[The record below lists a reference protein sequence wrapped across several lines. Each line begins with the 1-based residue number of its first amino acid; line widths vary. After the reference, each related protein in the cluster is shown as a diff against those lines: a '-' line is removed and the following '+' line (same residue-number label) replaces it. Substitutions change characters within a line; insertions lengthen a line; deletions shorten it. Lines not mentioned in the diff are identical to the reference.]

1 MTIRIGVPLRRAL
14 KTLTLINLATV
25 QLALAQPT
33 PPGAST
39 QYEFQNGYPS
49 PATIS
54 QVYDEIDLNRA
65 VQAYRFFYP
74 NVSMMNLWQA
84 NIEDGMQPNQ
94 VFALMQGS
102 PAKRAFTANSDT
114 PYAGA
119 PIDLSAGPMVVEFPP
134 GPLMSVAN
142 DLNQSWIMDLGVPGP
157 DAGKGGKHL
166 ILPPEYNGPVPE
178 GYFIGR
184 STTNKLLLL
193 LRALPIKG
201 DIEGAIALMK
211 SVKVYPLN
219 NSADWVAPSW
229 VNLSE
234 HAVDLTPVKLEDNLQ
249 YWRTLHTLLDSEP
262 ANPAYSNYYGE
273 LAALGIAKD
282 KPFEPD
288 ARMQRILIEAA
299 KKGMVQM
306 RVQSFADRR
315 PDRVVWPDRQWEW
328 AVLRPENGTF
338 STGGY
343 TDLQAREKWF
353 FQAMIASPAMF
364 RRAPGAGSLYWLG
377 SRDAQ
382 GQYLDGAKAYTLSV
396 PLPLPAKLFWSVTV
410 YDSQTRSQIETPQ
423 AKAALRSLEELKGQG
438 HTGTAQLYFGPTPPP
453 GKEQNWIKTT
463 PGKGWFAYFRIYGP
477 DKPAFDGAWKPGD
490 FNPVN

>member
-1 MTIRIGVPLRRAL
+1 MTIRLALPLRGAL
-14 KTLTLINLATV
+14 SA
-25 QLALAQPT
+25 LALIGL
-33 PPGAST
+33 GAT
-39 QYEFQNGYPS
+39 LPAHADNYAFHNGYPS
-49 PATIS
+49 AATVN

-74 NVSMMNLWQA
+74 NVAMMNLWQA
-84 NIEDGMQPNQ
+84 NIHDGMLPNK

-102 PAKRAFTANSDT
+102 PSKRVFTANSDT

-119 PIDLSAGPMVVEFPP
+119 LLDLSAGPMVVELPP

-142 DLNQSWIMDLGVPGP
+142 DLNQSWVMDLGLPGP

-166 ILPPEYNGPVPE
+166 ILPPGYQGEIPQ
-178 GYFIGR
+178 GYFIGHS
-184 STTNKLLLL
+184 STHKVLLM

-201 DIEGAIALMK
+201 DIDGAIARMK

-219 NSADWVAPSW
+219 TTPDWTEPSW

-234 HAVDLTPVKLEDNLQ
+234 HAADLSPIALEDNLK
-249 YWRTLHTLLDSEP
+249 YWRTLHHLLDSEP
-262 ANPAYSNYYGE
+262 ANPAYRNYYGE
-273 LAALGIAKD
+273 LAALGIAKG
-282 KPFEPD
+282 KAFTPD
-288 ARMQRILIEAA
+288 ARMQRILTQAA
-299 KKGMVQM
+299 KMGAVQL
-306 RVQSFADRR
+306 RVQSLADRR

-328 AVLRPENGTF
+328 AILRPENGNFDTPN
-338 STGGY
+338 Y

-353 FQAMIASPAMF
+353 YQAMIASPAMF
-364 RRAPGAGSLYWLG
+364 RRAPGAGSLYWLS

-382 GQYLDGAKAYTLSV
+382 GQYLNGAKSYTLSV

-423 AKAALRSLEELKGQG
+423 AKAALRSLEELKDHDQR
-438 HTGTAQLYFGPTPPP
+438 GTAKLYFGPTAPA
-453 GKEQNWIKTT
+453 GKEKYWIKTA
-463 PGKGWFAYFRIYGP
+463 PGKGWFAYLRLYGP

-490 FNPVN
+490 FTQVN